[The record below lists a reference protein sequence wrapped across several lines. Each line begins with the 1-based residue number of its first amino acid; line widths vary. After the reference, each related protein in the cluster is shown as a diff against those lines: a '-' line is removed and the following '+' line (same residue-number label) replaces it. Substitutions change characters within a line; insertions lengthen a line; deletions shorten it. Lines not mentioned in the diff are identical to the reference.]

1 MTVLNLVLV
10 LVGLLVALNLVLTVG
25 LIRRIRDHTQQLARL
40 SAPTVTEVALP
51 AGAVV
56 KDFSTTSIDGR
67 QVDSH
72 ELVQT
77 LVGVFSPHCSACEA
91 SLPQFTER
99 AAEPASLPF
108 LAVVAARDGDADA
121 LVARMPPTATVVV
134 EPDGGPVQQA
144 LGVTG
149 YPAFLLLERGV
160 VQVSSYDLDV
170 VLDKTVPA
178 A

>member
-1 MTVLNLVLV
+1 MTVLNLVLA

-25 LIRRIRDHTQQLARL
+25 LVRRIRDHTQQLARL
-40 SAPTVTEVALP
+40 NAPTVTEVALP
-51 AGAVV
+51 AGAMV
-56 KDFSTTSIDGR
+56 KDFVTTSIDGR
-67 QVDSH
+67 H
-72 ELVQT
+72 IEFNELGQT

-99 AAEPASLPF
+99 AAEPTGLPF
-108 LAVVAARDGDADA
+108 LAVVAAREGDADA
-121 LVARMPPTATVVV
+121 LVARMPPTAIVVV
-134 EPDGGPVQQA
+134 ESDGGPVQQS

-160 VQVSSYDLDV
+160 VQASSYDLNV
-170 VLDKTVPA
+170 VLDKTVSA